1 MDGYRD
7 GFTECDDDKYSGNK
21 PSEPTESEDSQSFEE
36 TQPSQSIHSG
46 GMAWIKTCNDLE
58 AALKAKRSPSFEREY
73 NLKYLGRVGN
83 VFHTLDIEA
92 AICTQEEGQEMMQWS
107 TSEMIGRSMGID
119 VAWGD
124 QLSEETQRN
133 ATVDIYVTVKKI
145 HQDPSITSAIDS
157 ITQNSNSVG

>member
-1 MDGYRD
+1 
-7 GFTECDDDKYSGNK
+7 
-21 PSEPTESEDSQSFEE
+21 
-36 TQPSQSIHSG
+36 
-46 GMAWIKTCNDLE
+46 
-58 AALKAKRSPSFEREY
+58 
-73 NLKYLGRVGN
+73 
-83 VFHTLDIEA
+83 
-92 AICTQEEGQEMMQWS
+92 MMQWS